1 MVGISRS
8 NSQMMHMF
16 FLYFGSLFKLSIKVS
31 WTQCQLL
38 KRVVFALLSISK
50 NFISFHLIQAVPVAE
65 YIIELLFD
73 LSIGGG
79 ALFKYDFQV
88 VHFYVSVFLT
98 LEDIQ
103 QFLAMLQVALLFRGY
118 RHVVLSVIRIYF
130 CLFDWLLLMFFM
142 MLM

>member
-1 MVGISRS
+1 
-8 NSQMMHMF
+8 MF

-103 QFLAMLQVALLFRGY
+103 QFLAMLQVTLLFRRY
-118 RHVVLSVIRIYF
+118 RHVVLSVTRIYF